1 MPTQQVRALLAWMD
15 KDEAVQLQLGMRI
28 PAPGEDTAVQVARWE
43 AARQQMQARAEYAE
57 PTPALE
63 PLPAELQERGQALM
77 QRPEIVAA
85 FEGHAWTVG
94 IADLRQLLSYPEVG
108 FQRRGGA
115 RAAALD
121 GADWQALFSFCLPVE
136 GGPLPMPATV
146 DPDGKGIAFSSPNPK
161 LRVDGSTFAT
171 VNGQPFFGFRISF
184 GLPFVQVV
192 EYRERWFLQDG
203 YHRCYGLLRR
213 GIAHVPCIFI
223 HAREGRQF
231 GGAAPGFFR
240 AEVLFG
246 ARPPFL
252 RDLLDDEVSVTANKA
267 ITGKGFASARRSSM
281 CSCEGGR
288 ARLQPCRKV
297 NLPVMLS
304 EHGPRLAARVETP
317 LYNLHR
323 VRWYRVLRLRS
334 PQRPPLRMT
343 A

>member
-85 FEGHAWTVG
+85 FQGHAWTVG
-94 IADLRQLLSYPEVG
+94 IADLRQLLSYQKSVSSDAVE
-108 FQRRGGA
+108 

-192 EYRERWFLQDG
+192 EYQRAMVSAGWLSPVLRSVAARHHTCSVHF
-203 YHRCYGLLRR
+203 HSCPRSAALRR
-213 GIAHVPCIFI
+213 GRSRVFPCGSFVW
-223 HAREGRQF
+223 
-231 GGAAPGFFR
+231 GAA
-240 AEVLFG
+240 A
-246 ARPPFL
+246 
-252 RDLLDDEVSVTANKA
+252 VSAGLV
-267 ITGKGFASARRSSM
+267 G
-281 CSCEGGR
+281 
-288 ARLQPCRKV
+288 
-297 NLPVMLS
+297 
-304 EHGPRLAARVETP
+304 
-317 LYNLHR
+317 
-323 VRWYRVLRLRS
+323 
-334 PQRPPLRMT
+334 
-343 A
+343 